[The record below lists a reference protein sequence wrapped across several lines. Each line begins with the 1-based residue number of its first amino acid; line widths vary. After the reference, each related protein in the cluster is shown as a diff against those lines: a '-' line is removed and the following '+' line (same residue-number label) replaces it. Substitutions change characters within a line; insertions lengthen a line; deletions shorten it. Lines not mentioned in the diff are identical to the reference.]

1 MTGEL
6 LVAAFPASPLAK
18 KVRALAMALET
29 EHRAKTKTA
38 QVPEKVAP

>member
-18 KVRALAMALET
+18 KLKALAMALET
-29 EHRAKTKTA
+29 DHKAKAKTA
-38 QVPEKVAP
+38 PVAEKVAP